1 MSSQVLP
8 RHTHIVDAPLEVE
21 LGDEAGLRDE
31 HLSGE
36 LDHEVEKEKDL
47 WGGGKGWGERG
58 KEREGRGQQLHK

>member
-31 HLSGE
+31 HLRGE

-47 WGGGKGWGERG
+47 
-58 KEREGRGQQLHK
+58 